1 MDGFAF
7 PKLLPAAILAFM
19 FDTKRL
25 TTLPDAPGVYLM
37 KGNGGDILYV
47 GKAKSLRKRVRSYFS
62 KGGESRYH
70 IRFLVGRVA
79 DIDVIVTDTEKEALL
94 LENTLIKEHRP
105 RYNLDLRDD
114 KTYFSLRLD
123 MNEEF
128 PRLTIVRRPGR
139 DGARYFGPYSSAS
152 AAREVL
158 KQLYKLFPLRHYPL
172 ESCRRRRRPCL
183 FYQLRQC
190 AAPCHG
196 LISGED
202 YQSLAEGAAL
212 FLAGKNSDLTRLYRQ
227 RMAAAAADE
236 RYEDAARYRDL
247 IRAIE
252 VTVEKQKMVAGDGDT
267 DVVGFFRDATD
278 LSVSILFYR
287 GGRLMGSRNYLLDW
301 EMDDAEGLSSFL
313 SGYYNRDVV
322 IPDEILIP
330 FTVDDT
336 DPLGELLTERRG
348 KKTVLRHPVRGT
360 KAELVRLA
368 ARNAEAY
375 LHEKREKDSG
385 MEQVLGELKEKLH
398 LTNLPRRIECYDIS
412 TIQGRY
418 SVGSRVR
425 FQNGAP
431 DKAGYRRYRI
441 RTVPGTDDFAMM
453 HEVLSRRFRDGHGG
467 DGRPDLIVID
477 GGMGQLNVLTAIL
490 EELGLHGIDA
500 VSLAKSRVERNMSD
514 NEVVRSDERVFLPGR
529 RNPVV
534 LRQNGAPLLLL
545 ARIRDEAHRFAI
557 TYHQKLRG
565 KGSIRSSLEGIPGI
579 GEKRKRELLKRFGSI
594 RALRQADR
602 EQLAAV
608 PSVSPALADAIW
620 KALHGE
626 EPEAP

>member
-1 MDGFAF
+1 MLDTNR
-7 PKLLPAAILAFM
+7 LAS
-19 FDTKRL
+19 
-25 TTLPDAPGVYLM
+25 LPDSPGVYLM
-37 KGNGGDILYV
+37 KGKDGDILYV
-47 GKAKSLRKRVRSYFS
+47 GKAKSLRRRVRSYFAKS
-62 KGGESRYH
+62 GESRYH
-70 IRFLVGRVA
+70 IQFLMGRVA
-79 DIDVIVTDTEKEALL
+79 DIDVIVTDTEKEALI

-123 MNEEF
+123 KNEEF

-139 DGARYFGPYSSAS
+139 DGASYFGPYSSAS

-158 KQLYKLFPLRHYPL
+158 KQLYKIFPLRHYPMDI
-172 ESCRRRRRPCL
+172 CRRRKRPCL

-196 LISGED
+196 LISRED
-202 YQSLAEGAAL
+202 YRALVEGAAL
-212 FLAGKNSDLTRLYRQ
+212 FLSGKNRDLLKRYRQ
-227 RMAAAAADE
+227 RMVTAAANE
-236 RYEDAARYRDL
+236 QYEEAARYRDL

-267 DVVGFFRDATD
+267 DVVGLFRDATD

-287 GGRLMGSRNYLLDW
+287 GGRLMGSRNYLVEW

-313 SGYYNRDVV
+313 TGYYSRDVV

-330 FTVDDT
+330 FTVDNT

-348 KKTVLRHPVRGT
+348 KRTVLRHPVRGT

-368 ARNAEAY
+368 TRNAEAY
-375 LHEKREKDSG
+375 LHEKREKNSR

-398 LTNLPRRIECYDIS
+398 LANLPRRIECYDIS

-425 FQNGAP
+425 FQDGSP
-431 DKAGYRRYRI
+431 DKSGYRRYQI
-441 RTVPGTDDFAMM
+441 RTVPDTDDFAMM
-453 HEVLSRRFRDGHGG
+453 HEVLSRRFKDGDKG
-467 DGRPDLIVID
+467 DDRPDLIVVD

-490 EELGLHGIDA
+490 EELGISDIDA
-500 VSLAKSRVERNMSD
+500 VSLAKSRVERDMAER
-514 NEVVRSDERVFLPGR
+514 EVVRSDERVFLPGR

-557 TYHQKLRG
+557 SYHQKLRG
-565 KGSIRSSLEGIPGI
+565 KGSFQSSLEAIPGI
-579 GEKRKRELLKRFGSI
+579 GEKRKRELLRHFGSF
-594 RALRQADR
+594 RALREADR

-608 PSVSPALADAIW
+608 PTLTSTLADAIW
-620 KALHGE
+620 KSIHGE
-626 EPEAP
+626 DTD